1 MLVLLFHVLFFFFG
15 LVVVGIIVGPRN
27 LDSKYGQNQVRD
39 IFVVVVSV
47 LVIFVLVFEVVVVA
61 VDPRNLPLKSGQ
73 NGVIYI

>member
-1 MLVLLFHVLFFFFG
+1 MFFFFG

-39 IFVVVVSV
+39 IVVVVVSV
-47 LVIFVLVFEVVVVA
+47 LVIFVLVVEVVVVAVVA